1 MKLLLDSH
9 AFIWWD
15 DEPTRLGPSA
25 NRACFD
31 PANEL
36 LLSVASVWEIQTKVM
51 LAKLRLGK
59 PLRQMIAD
67 QVERNGLE
75 ILAVNLEHALRLD
88 SSPALHKDP
97 FDRLLIAQ
105 AVIEGAALV
114 THDRAIAQYP
124 VPVIW

>member
-15 DEPTRLGPSA
+15 ENPSRLGPVA

-36 LLSVASVWEIQTKVM
+36 VLSVASVWEIQIKVM

-59 PLRQMIAD
+59 PLRQMVAD
-67 QVERNGLE
+67 QVQRNGLE
-75 ILAVNLEHALRLD
+75 ILPVNLEHALSLD
-88 SSPALHKDP
+88 SLPSLHKDP

-105 AVIEGAALV
+105 AIAENCTLV
-114 THDRAIAQYP
+114 THDQAIAQYP
-124 VPVIW
+124 VAIIW